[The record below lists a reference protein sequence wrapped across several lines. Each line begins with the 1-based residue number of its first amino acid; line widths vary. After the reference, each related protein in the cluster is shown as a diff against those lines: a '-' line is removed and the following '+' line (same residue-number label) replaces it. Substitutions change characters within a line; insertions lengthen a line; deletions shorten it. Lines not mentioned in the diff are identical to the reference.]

1 MQLLTGNVVG
11 AFQRLSQLHNTGSAE
26 LLLSRISPHMFP
38 CFHDSTIYP
47 FEVAAWDAEKLD
59 IFGND
64 ASAVDAELVERWI
77 ELFVLQNRIEFAHLL
92 LQKCTLEPRFRE
104 AQRRAA
110 GLAPFWGIGEL
121 HVRIAGICEV

>member
-1 MQLLTGNVVG
+1 MQLLAGNVFG
-11 AFQRLSQLHNTGSAE
+11 AFPRLSAAPRHGKRGAAAESGFSARAS
-26 LLLSRISPHMFP
+26 LFP
-38 CFHDSTIYP
+38 RFHD
-47 FEVAAWDAEKLD
+47 L
-59 IFGND
+59 

-121 HVRIAGICEV
+121 HVRIAGIYEV